1 MQAQSQLGP
10 QLRTA
15 ALQSGRRAR
24 AGGLTEQSWQE
35 GLAELTTLLARSR
48 AEWKI
53 VIGAPELVGA
63 SVMRGAVAVLAP
75 ACRAACT
82 RDA

>member
-24 AGGLTEQSWQE
+24 AGGLTEQSWHE